1 MVASGRRAKSKSG
14 RHAPS
19 PSSRDALQSSSLL
32 RCRSFARGRLYERGV
47 ELFDRAAARLDPD
60 KPESERREDVP
71 GSEVIEGRND
81 RGERHLRVAVI
92 GRAGDQG
99 EAERVDEFSVI
110 ARPVGKTARATA
122 PATTRSYKV
131 Q

>member
-1 MVASGRRAKSKSG
+1 MMLLAGSAKSNPANTPAC
-14 RHAPS
+14 RAW
-19 PSSRDALQSSSLL
+19 SSL
-32 RCRSFARGRLYERGV
+32 CCCSFARSRLRERGV